1 MSTSPD
7 AGPATALSSA
17 EALFFHQNGFG
28 GPFTMCDENE
38 MARVRAAAEDEL
50 RGNETEV
57 LARHIHS
64 RLVWQLCAHP
74 AMVSRVSGLLGR
86 DLLVWS
92 SVLFVKPP
100 GAKGIPWHQDIAYW
114 HLEPGITVSA
124 WLAID
129 PARVENSCVQV
140 IPGSH
145 KTVLPRIKADGWA
158 FRKMADPS
166 LFDTTKAVNMELS
179 PGQFFLFNERV
190 LHGSPPNSSTSRR
203 LGLSVRYTVPFV
215 RVDYDGFNM
224 YREHDDLKK
233 VVLVSGEDTMKFN
246 PAAPPPEAGQD
257 AGMQP

>member
-1 MSTSPD
+1 MNTGAEVD
-7 AGPATALSSA
+7 PAVMLTPA
-17 EALFFHQNGFG
+17 EALLFHRDGYA
-28 GPFTMCDENE
+28 GPFTLCSEQE
-38 MARVRAAAEDEL
+38 MAGVRVAAEREL
-50 RGNETEV
+50 LGEQTEV
-57 LARHIHS
+57 LARHIDS
-64 RLVWQLCAHP
+64 RLVWDLCAHP
-74 AMVSRVSGLLGR
+74 AVVRRVSGLLGR

-92 SVLFVKPP
+92 SALFVKPP

-145 KTVLPRIKADGWA
+145 KTVLPRVEAGGWA
-158 FRKMADPS
+158 FKKMADPS
-166 LFDTTKAVNMELS
+166 LFDSSGAVDMELS

-190 LHGSPPNSSTSRR
+190 LHGSPPNSSARRR

-224 YREHDDLKK
+224 YRDHDDLKR
-233 VVLVSGEDTMKFN
+233 VVVVSGEDTMGFN
-246 PAAPPPEAGQD
+246 SVACPPGPAGGAG
-257 AGMQP
+257 GRG